1 MFPFFITPSEEIMEG
16 IHWTA
21 IIGLILFGVIA
32 YATIGRFFG
41 NYRWLPD
48 GIAKL
53 SGFFAGYKD

>member
-1 MFPFFITPSEEIMEG
+1 MEG

-53 SGFFAGYKD
+53 SGLFSGYKD